1 MLNIKKIKPL
11 NSYVVLTADKYEK
24 SQTIGGSSILDTH
37 KMEGALKEYQTVVAV
52 GNLVRNIKEGDV
64 VSINPKRYAVMKHQ
78 EGSLK
83 DGVITDNPVI
93 RYNFPTIM
101 LDHEE
106 YLLLQDNDIN
116 YVILESEEEPDEEPV
131 LIVPNNDIII

>member
-24 SQTIGGSSILDTH
+24 SQTIGSSSILDTH

-116 YVILESEEEPDEEPV
+116 YVILESEEEPDEDPV
-131 LIVPNNDIII
+131 LIVPNNDIIV

>member
-101 LDHEE
+101 LDHKE

-116 YVILESEEEPDEEPV
+116 YVILESEEEPDEDPV
-131 LIVPNNDIII
+131 LIVPNNDIIV

>member
-11 NSYVVLTADKYEK
+11 NSYVVLTANKYEK

-131 LIVPNNDIII
+131 LIVPNNDIIV

>member
-11 NSYVVLTADKYEK
+11 NSYVVLTANKYEK

-52 GNLVRNIKEGDV
+52 GNLVRNIKEGDI

-131 LIVPNNDIII
+131 LIVPNNDIIV

>member
-24 SQTIGGSSILDTH
+24 SQTIGDSSILDTH
-37 KMEGALKEYQTVVAV
+37 KMEGALIEYQTVVAV

-131 LIVPNNDIII
+131 LIVPNNDIIV

>member
-131 LIVPNNDIII
+131 LIVPNNDIIV

>member
-52 GNLVRNIKEGDV
+52 GNLVRNIKEGDI

-93 RYNFPTIM
+93 RYNFPTVM

-116 YVILESEEEPDEEPV
+116 YVILESEEEPDEDPV
-131 LIVPNNDIII
+131 LIVPNNDIIV

>member
-37 KMEGALKEYQTVVAV
+37 KMEGALKEYQTVVAI

-116 YVILESEEEPDEEPV
+116 YVILESEEEPDEEPT
-131 LIVPNNDIII
+131 LIVPNNDIIV

>member
-52 GNLVRNIKEGDV
+52 GNLVRNIKEGDI

-116 YVILESEEEPDEEPV
+116 YVILESEEEPDEDPV
-131 LIVPNNDIII
+131 LIVPNNDIIV

>member
-93 RYNFPTIM
+93 RYNFPTVM

-116 YVILESEEEPDEEPV
+116 YVILESEEEPDEDPM
-131 LIVPNNDIII
+131 LIVPNNDIIV